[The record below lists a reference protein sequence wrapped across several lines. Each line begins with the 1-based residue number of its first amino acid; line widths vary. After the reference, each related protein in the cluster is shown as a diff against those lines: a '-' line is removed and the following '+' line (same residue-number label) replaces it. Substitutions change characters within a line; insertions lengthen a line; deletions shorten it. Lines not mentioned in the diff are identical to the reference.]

1 MTKEKIDIK
10 DIKSMFAEYAKKE
23 LDFIESSDP
32 DKLYHRILPNVK
44 DKTRGSID
52 FLYKKIV
59 VGGFIE
65 EDTIYLN
72 KLRVSKWGNDKD
84 VEEVIAKIT
93 ETVEKGDMKLV
104 NQLWYNKQIAGNL
117 VALPDKCQHMSE
129 IGLNPDSL
137 TKYKLSV

>member
-1 MTKEKIDIK
+1 MSKEKIDIK

-72 KLRVSKWGNDKD
+72 KLRISKWGDEKD
-84 VEEVIAKIT
+84 VEAVIAKIT

-104 NQLWYNKQIAGNL
+104 NHL
-117 VALPDKCQHMSE
+117 
-129 IGLNPDSL
+129 
-137 TKYKLSV
+137 

>member
-1 MTKEKIDIK
+1 MSKEKINVK
-10 DIKSMFAEYAKKE
+10 DIKEMFAEYAKKE

-32 DKLYHRILPNVK
+32 GKLYHRILPNVK

-84 VEEVIAKIT
+84 VEEVIAKIK

-104 NQLWYNKQIAGNL
+104 NQL
-117 VALPDKCQHMSE
+117 
-129 IGLNPDSL
+129 
-137 TKYKLSV
+137 